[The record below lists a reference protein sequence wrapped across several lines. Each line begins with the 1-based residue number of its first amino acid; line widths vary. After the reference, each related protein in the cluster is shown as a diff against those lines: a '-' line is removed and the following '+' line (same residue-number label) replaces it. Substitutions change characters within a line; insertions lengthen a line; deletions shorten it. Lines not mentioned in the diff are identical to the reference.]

1 MFRTKNSRGVATAVD
16 VDGGAEFVRNYAAED
31 YDDDDNT
38 FHNDPDSSRSAVN
51 SIEDSEVSD
60 TNEGSSVDTPLIS
73 GVEGY
78 FSYTH
83 TKTHTKTLIKQFL
96 HKC

>member
-1 MFRTKNSRGVATAVD
+1 MFRTKNSRGVTTAVD
-16 VDGGAEFVRNYAAED
+16 VGAGFVRNYAAED

-38 FHNDPDSSRSAVN
+38 FHNNADSNRRAAN
-51 SIEDSEVSD
+51 SNEDSEVSD

-78 FSYTH
+78 YSYTH
-83 TKTHTKTLIKQFL
+83 ILTKIYIENFAN
-96 HKC
+96 KC